1 MRSRDAIVHIRDR
14 MARKARL
21 GLIVFVATGIA
32 VSFWVWFFRNLGRS
46 GERT

>member
-1 MRSRDAIVHIRDR
+1 MRSREALIHVRER

-21 GLIVFVATGIA
+21 SLIVMVAAGVA

>member
-1 MRSRDAIVHIRDR
+1 MRSRDAIIYVRYR

-21 GLIVFVATGIA
+21 GLIVFVAAGVA

-46 GERT
+46 GERS